1 MVAESF
7 LPHMNGVTNSV
18 LRIVDHFAQVGHD
31 IQIVAPNAKGS
42 SGLIRTACGR
52 KVPVR
57 RIASLPMV
65 GYGEVRISATTNIKL
80 GKIMS
85 EFQPDVVH
93 LACPTLLG
101 GAAAR
106 AAEKLGIPT
115 VAIYQTDIPGFT
127 AKYGFPF
134 LEAAAWQLLADV
146 HNRCTMTLAPST
158 FTRDQVVEHGIERVS
173 LWRRGVDTSQFSP
186 SNYSQQ
192 LREKLAPNGEKLVVY
207 VGRLAPEKQVEDFRA
222 LAGLSGVRLVVVGE
236 GPEKAILASMLPNAY
251 FAGFKKGA
259 ELAAMIATCDLFVHT
274 GELETFC
281 QTIQEAMASG
291 LPAIAPRKGGPV
303 DLIDPS
309 HTGWLYE
316 PGNLDQMR
324 EYVVNLL
331 NDDSKRKAFGEA
343 AQESVRKRTWPVLS
357 EQLLGYYERAIEA
370 KRWEKA
376 RGSLF
381 A

>member
-18 LRIVDHFAQVGHD
+18 LRIVDHFAEVGHD
-31 IQIVAPNAKGS
+31 IRIVAPNAKGS
-42 SGLIRTACGR
+42 SSMIRTSCGR
-52 KVPVR
+52 KIPVT

-65 GYGEVRISATTNIKL
+65 GYGEVRISATTNVKL
-80 GKIMS
+80 GRIMS
-85 EFQPDVVH
+85 DFEPDVVH

-106 AAEKLGIPT
+106 AAEKLGIAT
-115 VAIYQTDIPGFT
+115 VAIYQTDIPGYT

-146 HNRCTMTLAPST
+146 HNRCTLNLAPST
-158 FTRDQVVEHGIERVS
+158 FTRDQIVDHGIERVS

-186 SNYSQQ
+186 QNRSEA
-192 LREKLAPNGEKLVVY
+192 LRAKLAPNGEKLVAY

-222 LAGLSGVRLVVVGE
+222 LAGADGTRLVIVGE
-236 GPEKAILASMLPNAY
+236 GPEKATLAQQLPNAY
-251 FAGFKKGA
+251 FAGFKKGGELA
-259 ELAAMIATCDLFVHT
+259 ELIATCDVFVHT

-303 DLIDPS
+303 DLIDHS
-309 HTGWLYE
+309 RTGWLYE
-316 PGNLDQMR
+316 PGNLTQMR
-324 EYVVNLL
+324 DCVLDLL
-331 NDDSKRKAFGEA
+331 GDDSKRAAFAAA

-357 EQLLGYYERAIEA
+357 EQLLGYYSRAIEA

-376 RGSLF
+376 RGTLF